1 MLYTKQSC
9 FSNAVHSNWIWKK
22 SWAGKQR
29 EGLLSVKVYYTY
41 GSHKHTLIN
50 ITKITFRAIWT
61 PNKLLYS
68 WGRMQLQRSFVLA
81 KSALFLMGQS
91 KIQYEILHFA
101 TIFHGWSFDTY
112 KSLINDFTFIIALEK
127 FCRAC
132 FFYWMVDAWR
142 GFCLSVSSPINFEC
156 TEKSFWCNPL
166 LFSTSKYFTSHKYT
180 IYQICLHMLIL
191 FVTSWP
197 CRAVCMLYA

>member
-1 MLYTKQSC
+1 MFYFASPMIYTKQSC

-22 SWAGKQR
+22 VER
-29 EGLLSVKVYYTY
+29 ENKEKDFCPLKCTYTY

-132 FFYWMVDAWR
+132 FFFIEW
-142 GFCLSVSSPINFEC
+142 
-156 TEKSFWCNPL
+156 
-166 LFSTSKYFTSHKYT
+166 
-180 IYQICLHMLIL
+180 
-191 FVTSWP
+191 
-197 CRAVCMLYA
+197 